1 MNYKMIINT
10 IGKILKIEAIL
21 LLFPLVVS
29 IIYKDNCHFAFI
41 IPIIIL
47 LVLGLLCD
55 LFKPTRTEFFARE
68 GMLIVGLSW
77 IILSLFGAL
86 PFIISGEIPNFI
98 NAFFETVS
106 GFTTT
111 GASILTDVE
120 ALSNSMI
127 FWRSFTHWIGGM
139 GVLVFVLAILPSKGG
154 QNIHILRAE
163 SPGPQVGKL
172 VSKIKL
178 TARILYIIY
187 ACMTVIQIVILI
199 LGKMPVFDAVVNS
212 LATAGTGGFAIKAT
226 GIAGYNSFC
235 QVTIAIFMVLFGI
248 NFNAFYF
255 ILIRNFKQL
264 FKCEEVFWYLG
275 IIFISTT
282 IISVNL
288 CLTNNL
294 KTIINIR
301 DSFFTVSSII
311 TTTGFGA
318 ADFNYWPALSQTII
332 IILMFIGGC
341 AGSTAG
347 GIKVSR
353 IVLLFK
359 NFKRNIKKLIHPRS
373 VESIH
378 FEGQKVDDEVISSV
392 TTYFGLIM
400 IFLAAGLLI
409 VSLDNFSFL
418 TNFSAVASCINNV
431 GPGLDMVGPFGSYAN
446 FSSLSKLVLIFLML
460 LGRLEIYPLLV
471 VFNPKVWLNK

>member
-1 MNYKMIINT
+1 MNYRMIINT
-10 IGKILKIEAIL
+10 IGKILKIEAVL
-21 LLFPLVVS
+21 MLFPLLVS
-29 IIYKDNCHFAFI
+29 FVYKDGCYFAFI

-47 LVLGLLCD
+47 FVLGILAN
-55 LFKPTRTEFFARE
+55 FIKPVRKEFFARE
-68 GMLIVGLSW
+68 GLLIVGLSW
-77 IILSLFGAL
+77 IILSLFGSL
-86 PFIISGEIPNFI
+86 PFMISGEIPNFI
-98 NAFFETVS
+98 DAFFETVS

-111 GASILTDVE
+111 GASILKNVE
-120 ALSNSMI
+120 ELSKSML

-139 GVLVFVLAILPSKGG
+139 GVLVFVLAVLPANGG

-187 ACMTVIQIVILI
+187 ACLTVIQMIILI
-199 LGKMPVFDAVVNS
+199 LGKMPIFDAVVNS

-235 QVTIAIFMVLFGI
+235 QVVIAIFMVLFGI

-264 FKCEEVFWYLG
+264 FKCEEVFWYLV
-275 IIFISTT
+275 IIFLSTA
-282 IISVNL
+282 IITTNL
-288 CLTNNL
+288 SIVNNL
-294 KTIINIR
+294 SFLINLR

-311 TTTGFGA
+311 TTTGFA
-318 ADFNYWPALSQTII
+318 TADFNNWPILSQTVL

-378 FEGQKVDDEVISSV
+378 FEGQKVEDEVISSV

-400 IFLAAGLLI
+400 ILFGTGLLI
-409 VSLDNFSFL
+409 ISLDDYSFL
-418 TNFSAVASCINNV
+418 TNFTAMASCINNV
-431 GPGLDMVGPFGSYAN
+431 GPGLDMVGPYGSYAD
-446 FSSLSKLVLIFLML
+446 FSWLSKLVLIFSML
-460 LGRLEIYPLLV
+460 LGRLEIFPLLV
-471 VFNPKVWLNK
+471 VFNPKIWLNK